1 MKIGIRT
8 PSIKKSFKA
17 RTTGK
22 LKRAVKRTYNPI
34 YGEKGAGIV
43 NNPKKAIYNKV
54 YSKVTVDSLES
65 LKKENKQKDKTNK
78 NEIELIN
85 NIQEKINSVNNATI
99 SSFKYKYPSKEELL
113 KSIPKEKQVKH
124 FDKEAHCCICN
135 KDLGIKTFRSRW
147 QLIDGWLCNDCVKLA
162 GGLGNLK
169 FKGDTVETIKQ
180 RIEDNRKSM

>member
-8 PSIKKSFKA
+8 PSIKKSLKA

-65 LKKENKQKDKTNK
+65 FKKENKKK
-78 NEIELIN
+78 
-85 NIQEKINSVNNATI
+85 EKRNSANNATV
-99 SSFKYKYPSKEELL
+99 SSFEYKYPSKEELL

>member
-8 PSIKKSFKA
+8 PSIKKSLKA

-65 LKKENKQKDKTNK
+65 LKKENKKK
-78 NEIELIN
+78 
-85 NIQEKINSVNNATI
+85 EKINSANNATV
-99 SSFKYKYPSKEELL
+99 SSFEYKYPSKEELL
-113 KSIPKEKQVKH
+113 KSIPKKKQVKH

>member
-8 PSIKKSFKA
+8 PSIKKSLKA

-22 LKRAVKRTYNPI
+22 LKRAVKRAYNPI

-65 LKKENKQKDKTNK
+65 LKKENKKK
-78 NEIELIN
+78 
-85 NIQEKINSVNNATI
+85 EKRNSANNATV
-99 SSFKYKYPSKEELL
+99 SSFEYKYPSKEELL

-147 QLIDGWLCNDCVKLA
+147 QLIDGWLCSDCVKLA